1 MQCPEC
7 GRKNRDGAAFCA
19 WCGHTL
25 IPAPDADAPAIAAPP
40 AAEPPS
46 LTETQEPPP
55 AEPPA
60 EEPASAAE
68 VRPLAVGDLIA
79 ERYRIT
85 EILEQAPE
93 GARFAALDLLRCTFC
108 GHEQDAVGEA
118 YCASCGAQMQEGTVV
133 ELLERL
139 PDTPEGYDD
148 RFTAGDKDY
157 YVRYDMVDAE
167 TSAEGPTDLSR
178 LRLEWGF
185 ASDAGVTRDHN
196 EDYVEVH
203 LLEQAP
209 GLTLGLF
216 QVADGLGGQEAGEVA
231 SQLCAQ
237 SVWQSLH
244 GAIWAPTLADPGSEL
259 DDPGEALL
267 AAVRQA
273 NEVLFNERAARAS
286 DMSTTLNALL
296 VVGNSAYVANV
307 GDSRTYLWDQ
317 SGLTRITRDHSFVQ
331 RLVDAGA
338 LSPDDV
344 YTHPKRNLIYQSMGD
359 QVELEP
365 DLFRQEL
372 VGDQRYLLCSDGLWE
387 MVREEGIQEVLMSET
402 DPQRACDRLVA
413 NANLAG
419 GEDNISVIIVHVM
432 PNDGTLEPHRGGNH
446 G

>member
-1 MQCPEC
+1 MQCPDC
-7 GRKNRDGAAFCA
+7 GRENRNGAAFCA
-19 WCGHTL
+19 WCGHAL
-25 IPAPDADAPAIAAPP
+25 ISASDSDAQATATPP
-40 AAEPPS
+40 P
-46 LTETQEPPP
+46 TETLSVTENQEPPP
-55 AEPPA
+55 AAPLA
-60 EEPASAAE
+60 EEPAPVAE
-68 VRPLAVGDLIA
+68 MRPLAVGDLIA
-79 ERYRIT
+79 ERYRIS
-85 EILEQAPE
+85 EVLEQAPE
-93 GARFAALDLLRCTFC
+93 GARFLALDLLRCTFC
-108 GHEQDAVGEA
+108 GHEQSAAGEA
-118 YCASCGAQMQEGTVV
+118 YCASCGAQMQDGSVV
-133 ELLERL
+133 ELLERQ

-157 YVRYDMVDAE
+157 YVRYDTVEAVPPSPESTKPD
-167 TSAEGPTDLSR
+167 R
-178 LRLEWGF
+178 LRLVWGY
-185 ASDAGVTRDHN
+185 ATDAGVTRDHN

-209 GLTLGLF
+209 GITLGLF
-216 QVADGLGGQEAGEVA
+216 QVADGLGGQDAGEVA

-244 GAIWAPTLADPGSEL
+244 SAIWTPTLADPEAEL

-267 AAVRQA
+267 ASVREA
-273 NEVLFNERAARAS
+273 NALLFNERAARAS
-286 DMSTTLNALL
+286 DMSTTLTVLL
-296 VVGNSAYVANV
+296 VVGNSVFVANV

-344 YTHPKRNLIYQSMGD
+344 YTHPKRNLIYQSIGD

-387 MVREEGIQEVLMSET
+387 MVREEGIQEVLMSES

-432 PNDGTLEPHRGGNH
+432 TNDGTLETSRGGNH

>member
-7 GRKNRDGAAFCA
+7 GRENRDSAAYCA

-25 IPAPDADAPAIAAPP
+25 APA
-40 AAEPPS
+40 S
-46 LTETQEPPP
+46 GTETQPTEAAHTAKPLSAIGTQKPLP

-60 EEPASAAE
+60 EEPAPVAKT
-68 VRPLAVGDLIA
+68 RPLAVGDLIA
-79 ERYRIT
+79 ERYRIS
-85 EILEQAPE
+85 EVLEQTPE
-93 GARFAALDLLRCTFC
+93 GARFLARDLLRCDFC
-108 GHEQDAVGEA
+108 GHEQSAAGEA
-118 YCASCGAQMQEGTVV
+118 YCASCGAQIQEGSVV
-133 ELLERL
+133 ELLERR

-157 YVRYDMVDAE
+157 YVRYDTVEVDPPSPE
-167 TSAEGPTDLSR
+167 PTDPDR
-178 LRLEWGF
+178 LRLVWGY
-185 ASDAGVTRDHN
+185 ATDAGVTRDHN

-209 GLTLGLF
+209 GIALGLF
-216 QVADGLGGQEAGEVA
+216 QVADGLGGQDAGEVA
-231 SQLCAQ
+231 SKLCTQ

-244 GAIWAPTLADPGSEL
+244 SAIWMPTLSDPDTEL

-267 AAVRQA
+267 AAVRAANQA
-273 NEVLFNERAARAS
+273 LFNERAARAS
-286 DMSTTLNALL
+286 DMSTTLTALL
-296 VVGNSAYVANV
+296 VVGNSVHVANV

-317 SGLTRITRDHSFVQ
+317 AGLTRITRDHSFVQ

-365 DLFRQEL
+365 DLFRQSL
-372 VGDQRYLLCSDGLWE
+372 AGDQRYLLCSDGLWE
-387 MVREEGIQEVLMSET
+387 MVREEGIQEVLMSES

-432 PNDGTLEPHRGGNH
+432 LSDGTLESSRGGNH